1 MRQQA
6 LTYTA
11 IALVG
16 LTATAC
22 GSPQDEDTPA
32 PAGQAEEQSP
42 VEPVGDG
49 AMEELLDHVAAANDD
64 AFEPEIEEVAES
76 NLQLDGPLAE
86 GSWSNAGIGGMEY
99 GEDNL
104 APVAGL
110 RCAADGSAL
119 IVSVPVPPDGEPE
132 TSESD
137 LPPAPQAPGEQ
148 DDAEEEGAVNAA
160 SDVETRAGS
169 LITVNGT
176 VTGMFEP
183 AEGRDRWRE
192 MRISADEAVLDGLPR
207 EGRIGIGVED
217 EETRL
222 MPLTAPLL
230 ADLEVCVDAAEPEG
244 GGDVED
250 TGEENTGE
258 EGTGEEGTGEED
270 SNDQD
275 SGG

>member
-32 PAGQAEEQSP
+32 PAGQAEEQSQ
-42 VEPVGDG
+42 VEPVGDD
-49 AMEELLDHVAAANDD
+49 AMDELLDHVAAENDD
-64 AFEPEIEEVAES
+64 AFEPEIEDAGGS
-76 NLQLDGPLAE
+76 NLQLDGPLAD
-86 GSWSNAGIGGMEY
+86 GSWGNAGIGGMEY
-99 GEDNL
+99 GEENL

-110 RCAADGSAL
+110 RCEADGSAL
-119 IVSVPVPPDGEPE
+119 IVSVPVPPEAEPDM
-132 TSESD
+132 SERD
-137 LPPAPQAPGEQ
+137 LPPAPQAPGE
-148 DDAEEEGAVNAA
+148 DAEAEEESADEAA

-169 LITVNGT
+169 LITMNGT

-207 EGRIGIGVED
+207 EGRIGIGVEG

-222 MPLTAPLL
+222 MPLTGPLL
-230 ADLEVCVDAAEPEG
+230 ADLEVCVDAAEPEDG
-244 GGDVED
+244 SEDEDTGED
-250 TGEENTGE
+250 TGEE
-258 EGTGEEGTGEED
+258 D
-270 SNDQD
+270 SDSEN

>member
-22 GSPQDEDTPA
+22 GSPQDEDTTA
-32 PAGQAEEQSP
+32 PAGQTTDGTSQTRPAD
-42 VEPVGDG
+42 DG
-49 AMEELLDHVAAANDD
+49 AMEDLLEHVASENDES
-64 AFEPEIEEVAES
+64 FEPEVEEVAES

-86 GSWSNAGIGGMEY
+86 GSWRNAGNGGMEY
-99 GEDNL
+99 GQENL

-110 RCAADGSAL
+110 HCQADGSAL
-119 IVSVPVPPDGEPE
+119 IVSVPIPPDGEPDE
-132 TSESD
+132 GSDD

-148 DDAEEEGAVNAA
+148 GDGSEDEAAEETATDA
-160 SDVETRAGS
+160 ETRAGS
-169 LITVNGT
+169 LITMNGT

-192 MRISADEAVLDGLPR
+192 MRISADEAVLNGLPR
-207 EGRIGIGVED
+207 EGRIGVGLED

-222 MPLTAPLL
+222 MPLTEALL
-230 ADLEVCVDAAEPEG
+230 GNLEVCVNPAEPAAGSGDGDGDEDGEDDAGDGSDDGENG
-244 GGDVED
+244 G
-250 TGEENTGE
+250 
-258 EGTGEEGTGEED
+258 
-270 SNDQD
+270 
-275 SGG
+275 